1 MLFLSLMKSKKE
13 TSPVRSR
20 DKVIQSLYE
29 IELSGS
35 DLKDI
40 LADLALQ
47 SRYPHFKDLLT
58 GVINSKEDIDTVLAD
73 NMDRKLSSLDPI
85 ERNTLRL
92 ATYELLYTK
101 TDAPII
107 INESI
112 RLSKKY
118 GAVDGHKYV
127 NAVLDR
133 IYKSISE

>member
-1 MLFLSLMKSKKE
+1 MKSKKE

-35 DLKDI
+35 DFKDI

-47 SRYPHFKDLLT
+47 SRYPHFKDLLS
-58 GVINSKEDIDTVLAD
+58 GVINSREDIDNMLAK

-85 ERNTLRL
+85 ERSTLRL

>member
-1 MLFLSLMKSKKE
+1 MKSKKE

-58 GVINSKEDIDTVLAD
+58 GVINSKEDIDTILAN
-73 NMDRKLSSLDPI
+73 NMDRKHSSLDPI
-85 ERNTLRL
+85 ERNALRL

-133 IYKSISE
+133 IYKSNSE

>member
-1 MLFLSLMKSKKE
+1 MKSKKE

-47 SRYPHFKDLLT
+47 SRYPHFKDLLS
-58 GVINSKEDIDTVLAD
+58 GVINSKEDIDAILAD

-107 INESI
+107 IKESI

-133 IYKSISE
+133 IYKSNSE

>member
-1 MLFLSLMKSKKE
+1 MKSKKE

-20 DKVIQSLYE
+20 DKVLQSLYE

-35 DLKDI
+35 DFKDI

-58 GVINSKEDIDTVLAD
+58 GVINSREDIDNMLAK

-85 ERNTLRL
+85 ERSTLRL
-92 ATYELLYTK
+92 AAYELLYTK

>member
-1 MLFLSLMKSKKE
+1 MKSKKE

-20 DKVIQSLYE
+20 DKVLQSLYE

-35 DLKDI
+35 DFKNI

-58 GVINSKEDIDTVLAD
+58 GVIDSREDIDNMLAK

-85 ERNTLRL
+85 ERSTLRL

>member
-1 MLFLSLMKSKKE
+1 MKSKKV

-47 SRYPHFKDLLT
+47 SRYPHFKDLLS
-58 GVINSKEDIDTVLAD
+58 GVINSKEDIDAILAD

-133 IYKSISE
+133 IYKSNSE

>member
-1 MLFLSLMKSKKE
+1 MKSKKE

-35 DLKDI
+35 DFKDI

-58 GVINSKEDIDTVLAD
+58 GVINSKEDIDTVLAN

-133 IYKSISE
+133 IYKSNSE